1 MKNWAAHL
9 LTVQNLDMRL
19 AALETK
25 YRTIPL
31 EKERLKEEYR
41 AAGEKVLASSAEV
54 RKWEMF
60 LKEKE
65 AETAALDEKI
75 KKIQIQSASVKK
87 NSEYQALMNE
97 IASTHAKKSEIES
110 AQISAFDS
118 LEAAKKALAEAETE
132 KKTAERV
139 AKTELQDLAETAEQI
154 KAEALEVKK
163 KRKEFA
169 PLCETAV
176 MEIYM
181 RLRERDRMRKWLVPL
196 ADGSCGNC
204 ALRSTPQT
212 INDVKKG
219 NIICCDN
226 CGSILYDPSAPI
238 DGAE

>member
-41 AAGEKVLASSAEV
+41 AAGEKVLASGAEV

-118 LEAAKKALAEAETE
+118 LEAAKKSLAEAETE
-132 KKTAERV
+132 NATASS
-139 AKTELQDLAETAEQI
+139 ETARSKNASIPKKPFFFITNRSEPSKAMLFHYFRAAIDRSFLNI
-154 KAEALEVKK
+154 KASGKILLTFY
-163 KRKEFA
+163 RKFCS
-169 PLCETAV
+169 L
-176 MEIYM
+176 
-181 RLRERDRMRKWLVPL
+181 
-196 ADGSCGNC
+196 
-204 ALRSTPQT
+204 
-212 INDVKKG
+212 
-219 NIICCDN
+219 IIQN
-226 CGSILYDPSAPI
+226 VAHLY
-238 DGAE
+238 

>member
-41 AAGEKVLASSAEV
+41 AAGEKVLASGAEV
-54 RKWEMF
+54 RKWETF

-75 KKIQIQSASVKK
+75 KKIQIQSATVKK

-132 KKTAERV
+132 LVRKLLVGHTDAHTSVVGNQVFGQIACSVVDDGQRLCGQLYQVPGHRGDILHIEIEFGRRVDEHQHGFTVHALLYFIHPLYGFGVGGIASYSPNGVGGIEYHTAFV
-139 AKTELQDLAETAEQI
+139 
-154 KAEALEVKK
+154 
-163 KRKEFA
+163 
-169 PLCETAV
+169 
-176 MEIYM
+176 
-181 RLRERDRMRKWLVPL
+181 
-196 ADGSCGNC
+196 
-204 ALRSTPQT
+204 
-212 INDVKKG
+212 
-219 NIICCDN
+219 
-226 CGSILYDPSAPI
+226 
-238 DGAE
+238 